1 MELNDSTI
9 AFLRQKLL
17 AYADF
22 TAGRLNE
29 IVRHFEFCIY
39 RKNEYLLKEGEIC
52 DFWGF
57 IQDGLVRSY
66 SLKDNGE
73 EHTIGCILEGSF
85 ISESLSFIKRIPST
99 VNIHALE
106 NTTLIFISFEKL
118 QQLFLKYPDFE
129 SFARKLYEDRLASTK
144 SRLLFRIQL
153 NATDR
158 YCYLLKIQPE
168 IIKRVPLKHIA
179 SYLGITDSTLS
190 RIRRKLSRMKP
201 D

>member
-1 MELNDSTI
+1 MKLNGSSIT
-9 AFLRQKLL
+9 FLSQKLL

-22 TAGRLNE
+22 TAEQLSK
-29 IVRHFEFCIY
+29 IVNHFEFCIY
-39 RKNEYLLKEGEIC
+39 HKNQYLLKEGEIC

-57 IQDGLVRSY
+57 IQHGLIRSY
-66 SLKDNGE
+66 SLKDDGE
-73 EHTIGCILEGSF
+73 EYTIGCIYEGSF
-85 ISESLSFIKRIPST
+85 ISESLSFIKRIPSS

-106 NTTLIFISFEKL
+106 DTTLIFISFEKL
-118 QQLFLKYPDFE
+118 QQLFLKYPEFE
-129 SFARKLYEDRLASTK
+129 SFARKLYEDRLASIK

-168 IIKRVPLKHIA
+168 LIKRVPLKYIA

-190 RIRRKLSRMKP
+190 RIRHKISRMKP
-201 D
+201 G

>member
-9 AFLRQKLL
+9 AFLSQKLL

-22 TAGRLNE
+22 TAGQLNE
-29 IVRHFEFCIY
+29 IVRHFEFCVY
-39 RKNEYLLKEGEIC
+39 CKNEYLLKEGEIC

-66 SLKDNGE
+66 SLKDDGG

-106 NTTLIFISFEKL
+106 NTTLIFISFENL

-168 IIKRVPLKHIA
+168 IIKRVPLKYIA

>member
-1 MELNDSTI
+1 MELNGSTI
-9 AFLRQKLL
+9 EFLRQKLL

-22 TAGRLNE
+22 TAGQLNE
-29 IVRHFEFCIY
+29 IARQFEFRFY
-39 RKNEYLLKEGEIC
+39 RKNEYLLKEGGIC

-66 SLKDNGE
+66 SLKDDGG
-73 EHTIGCILEGSF
+73 EHTIGCLLEGSF

-99 VNIHALE
+99 VNVHALE
-106 NTTLIFISFEKL
+106 DTTLIFISFEKL

-129 SFARKLYEDRLASTK
+129 SFARKLYEDRLASIK

-158 YCYLLKIQPE
+158 YCHLLKIQPE
-168 IIKRVPLKHIA
+168 IIKRVPLKYIA
-179 SYLGITDSTLS
+179 SYLGITQVSLS
-190 RIRRKLSRMKP
+190 RIRGAKR
-201 D
+201 